1 MGCGD
6 LEARGDSDLAEA
18 LWEIEEVTEVTEE
31 DSEVHQEEA
40 SEEDFRALQVE
51 DQEEGLE
58 VIVEDLEVIVED
70 LGLLEGALVDHV
82 VVSEDQDLEAL
93 VRWDSMDLQ
102 EKKKD
107 LKMVLLE
114 SVTEVH
120 LGKVM
125 EAEEVLEAV
134 EGMEEEAVWE
144 DQWDLEGLADKWDRE
159 GLADQW
165 DREGLADQ

>member
-6 LEARGDSDLAEA
+6 LEARGDSGLAEA

-40 SEEDFRALQVE
+40 SEDDFRALQVE
-51 DQEEGLE
+51 DKEEG
-58 VIVEDLEVIVED
+58 LEVIVED

-107 LKMVLLE
+107 MKMVLLE

-144 DQWDLEGLADKWDRE
+144 DQWDL
-159 GLADQW
+159 ADQW
-165 DREGLADQ
+165 DREGLVDQ

>member
-6 LEARGDSDLAEA
+6 LEARGDSGLAEA

-40 SEEDFRALQVE
+40 SEDDFRALQVE
-51 DQEEGLE
+51 DKEEG
-58 VIVEDLEVIVED
+58 LEVIVED
-70 LGLLEGALVDHV
+70 LGLLEGVLVDHV

-107 LKMVLLE
+107 MKMVLLE

-134 EGMEEEAVWE
+134 EGMEEEVVWE
-144 DQWDLEGLADKWDRE
+144 DQWDLEDLAV
-159 GLADQW
+159 QW
-165 DREGLADQ
+165 DREGLVDQ